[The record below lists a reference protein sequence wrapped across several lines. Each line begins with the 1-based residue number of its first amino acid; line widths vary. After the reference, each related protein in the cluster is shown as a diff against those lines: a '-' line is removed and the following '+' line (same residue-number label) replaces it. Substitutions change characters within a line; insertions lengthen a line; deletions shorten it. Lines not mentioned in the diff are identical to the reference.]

1 MIRRTVSDDAGM
13 TAATPAARVAKA
25 RKGSLDRGAVRIEV
39 ILRDPAAIGALAL
52 LRDRH
57 GSMRAA
63 VEYAVRIAVSD
74 LGRVTAR

>member
-1 MIRRTVSDDAGM
+1 MIRASM
-13 TAATPAARVAKA
+13 TATPAARVAKSRRGA
-25 RKGSLDRGAVRIEV
+25 IDRGAVRIEV
-39 ILRDPAAIGALAL
+39 ILRDPATIGALAR

>member
-1 MIRRTVSDDAGM
+1 M
-13 TAATPAARVAKA
+13 TAATPAARVSKS
-25 RKGSLDRGAVRIEV
+25 RRGSIDRGAARIEV
-39 ILRDPAAIGALAL
+39 ILRDPVAIGALAR

-63 VEYAVRIAVSD
+63 IEYAVRIAVSD

>member
-1 MIRRTVSDDAGM
+1 M
-13 TAATPAARVAKA
+13 TAATPSARVTKA
-25 RKGSLDRGAVRIEV
+25 RRGSIDRGAVRVEV
-39 ILRDPAAIGALAL
+39 ILRDPSAIGALAR

-63 VEYAVRIAVSD
+63 IEYAVRIAVSD